1 MTHLDASQACRDFAD
16 ALERVSVGKERIV
29 LQSHGQDMAV
39 LVPVE
44 DLSVLEQLED
54 LADVK
59 AAEAAEA
66 ETLAK
71 GETPIP
77 WEEARQQLGL

>member
-1 MTHLDASQACRDFAD
+1 MFRVDAIYQDGVFKPLSPV
-16 ALERVSVGKERIV
+16 ALREGQRVRLEIEPIELKDVGR
-29 LQSHGQDMAV
+29 
-39 LVPVE
+39 
-44 DLSVLEQLED
+44 LEQLED

-59 AAEAAEA
+59 AAEAA
-66 ETLAK
+66 AK